1 MSTTGQ
7 AGTALLW
14 VIIATGLLVGGGLYY
29 GYTRPQ
35 DVPVWMRDWLPG
47 LPEYTG
53 PLYRWHDAKGRLQ
66 VTDQPPR
73 DRPYEIIQYRRDT
86 NTVPSKAR

>member
-1 MSTTGQ
+1 
-7 AGTALLW
+7 
-14 VIIATGLLVGGGLYY
+14 
-29 GYTRPQ
+29 
-35 DVPVWMRDWLPG
+35 MRGWLPR

-53 PLYRWHDAKGRLQ
+53 PLYRWHDAQGRLQ
-66 VTDQPPR
+66 LTGQPPR